1 MQKADYHMM
10 WLSSSLH
17 LWHAA
22 VVRGSRI
29 NADLIKAANIEL
41 LEQGCG
47 YIPPP
52 DRTVTSLTLSE
63 PKSHPKS
70 HDQGLRFITYSGS
83 SISQAS
89 RRCYNGE

>member
-17 LWHAA
+17 FWHAA

-29 NADLIKAANIEL
+29 HASLIKAVNIEL

-47 YIPPP
+47 YIPPQLHRDP
-52 DRTVTSLTLSE
+52 
-63 PKSHPKS
+63 SHVPN
-70 HDQGLRFITYSGS
+70 HMIR
-83 SISQAS
+83 A
-89 RRCYNGE
+89 